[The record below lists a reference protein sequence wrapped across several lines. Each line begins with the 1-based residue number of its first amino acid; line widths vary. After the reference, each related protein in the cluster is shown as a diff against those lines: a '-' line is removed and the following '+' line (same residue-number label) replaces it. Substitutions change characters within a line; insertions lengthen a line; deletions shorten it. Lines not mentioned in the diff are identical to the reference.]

1 MTIAA
6 LVAAPIGIAHAGM
19 TLLQPEVLALGLLV
33 ALISSAIPYTLEMF
47 ALRRFP
53 ANTFGTLTSAEP
65 AVGALMGLLLL
76 GEMLT
81 PSQWLAIG
89 IIVVSSVGT
98 ALGARPTPA
107 DELDRGGDG
116 HCGSPPDTN
125 EGGPRSER

>member
-1 MTIAA
+1 M
-6 LVAAPIGIAHAGM
+6 V
-19 TLLQPEVLALGLLV
+19 
-33 ALISSAIPYTLEMF
+33 
-47 ALRRFP
+47 ALRRLP

-98 ALGARPTPA
+98 ALSARPAPANELDGPTPA
-107 DELDRGGDG
+107 
-116 HCGSPPDTN
+116 
-125 EGGPRSER
+125 